1 MPNVETFRASG
12 GLCSKRSSRCSI
24 GNRQSAIYNPMT
36 FGAPE
41 WLWGLLLI
49 PLSIALFVHSE
60 HRGLKRLQQFV
71 SARLLP
77 RLAGTVNRRRRVVRF
92 GLQLLGL
99 GMAIVSLA
107 QPRWGYTFEDVKR
120 KGLDLLIAVDTSRS
134 MLSNDVQPDRLER
147 VKLAIQDLVNEL
159 QGDRVGLIAFAGR
172 AFLQAPLTIDYD
184 AVIEA
189 VNDLDT
195 KTIPEGGTNISSAIT
210 LATQSFGKSAMGNR
224 ALIIFTDG
232 EELSGDA
239 VRTAK
244 AAASEAGVRIFTVG
258 VGTPQGSLIP
268 ITGDNGETSFVK
280 DAAGQVVKSKLDD
293 KRLREVAEATGG
305 FYLHLENGP
314 RTMQQVQ
321 TEGLAKMQ
329 AAEMDVRLSR
339 RPIERYEWP
348 LGAALIAL
356 ALSILLPERRRVRA
370 RAYLPGLQPMQAG
383 VSVPGKAA
391 GAVVAVIVLLCSSA
405 FATAPGINAYQQGKF
420 EDAYT
425 QFQGTLKSHPQS
437 RAQDELQFDS
447 GTAAYKL
454 KDYNKALESFSQALL
469 TPDTGLQTKGHYNLG
484 NTLYQRGEMQK
495 SDDKKL
501 SDWTNA
507 LDHYEQTL
515 KLDPQ
520 NKEAK
525 DNYEYVKRKID
536 ELKNKKQEQQP
547 SPSPSPS
554 PPQKDKQNKQDQQ
567 QKQQNQQNQD
577 QQQQQKNQQQ
587 KDNQQQSQSQQ
598 NQKDQQQQQQQSQ
611 SQQNQKDQQQ
621 QTQNKSD
628 SGKEQ
633 KEQQQKDQAQA
644 KNEPQKKQQQQ
655 PGETPSPSPGGQ
667 NQQENQSSPSPGER
681 QAEQSPS
688 PGEGENEMPSPSPA
702 EGDEEDAS
710 PTPAESPQKKFAGE
724 VKGAAG
730 DSSQKPADKNK
741 QTAADAEQE
750 KEGQMSERQALA
762 LLESMKDEEARVR
775 LDERK
780 VTRHVY
786 NDW

>member
-1 MPNVETFRASG
+1 
-12 GLCSKRSSRCSI
+12 
-24 GNRQSAIYNPMT
+24 MT

-49 PLSIALFVHSE
+49 PLLIALFMRAE
-60 HRGLKRLQQFV
+60 HRGLQRLQQFV

-77 RLAGTVNRRRRVVRF
+77 QLAGTVNRRRRIIRF
-92 GLQLLGL
+92 GLLLLGL
-99 GMAIVSLA
+99 ALAITSLA

-134 MLSNDVQPDRLER
+134 MLSNDVQPNRLDR
-147 VKLAIQDLVNEL
+147 VKLAIQDLIDEL

-239 VRTAK
+239 VKTAK
-244 AAASEAGVRIFTVG
+244 AAADAGVRIFTIG

-268 ITGDNGETSFVK
+268 VTSDNGETSFVK
-280 DAAGQVVKSKLDD
+280 DINGQVVKSKLDD
-293 KRLREVAEATGG
+293 KRLRELAEATGG

-321 TEGLAKMQ
+321 SEGLTKMQ

-356 ALSILLPERRRVRA
+356 ALSILIPERKRA
-370 RAYLPGLQPMQAG
+370 RERTYVPAPARKAAHSLAG
-383 VSVPGKAA
+383 GPAKAA
-391 GAVVAVIVLLCSSA
+391 GAAVAILMLLCSSA

-420 EDAYT
+420 ENAYKE
-425 QFQGTLKSHPQS
+425 FQETLKSHPQS
-437 RAQDELQFDS
+437 RAEEKLQFDS
-447 GTAAYKL
+447 AAAAYKL

-495 SDDKKL
+495 TDDKKL

-536 ELKNKKQEQQP
+536 ELKNKKEQQQP
-547 SPSPSPS
+547 SPSPT
-554 PPQKDKQNKQDQQ
+554 PPQKNKQEKKDQQ
-567 QKQQNQQNQD
+567 QKQQDQQNKD
-577 QQQQQKNQQQ
+577 QQQQKDQQQ
-587 KDNQQQSQSQQ
+587 KD
-598 NQKDQQQQQQQSQ
+598 QKDQQQQQQQQ
-611 SQQNQKDQQQ
+611 NQNQQDQKDQQQ
-621 QTQNKSD
+621 AQSQQSQDKSGSD
-628 SGKEQ
+628 KDK
-633 KEQQQKDQAQA
+633 KEQQQKDQSQA

-655 PGETPSPSPGGQ
+655 PGESPSPSPGAEKQ
-667 NQQENQSSPSPGER
+667 QDNQPSPSPGQR

-688 PGEGENEMPSPSPA
+688 PGEGENEKPSPSPG
-702 EGDEEDAS
+702 EGEEENAS
-710 PTPAESPQKKFAGE
+710 PTPAQSPQKKFAGE

-730 DSSQKPADKNK
+730 DNSQKPADKNE
-741 QTAADAEQE
+741 QVAEAEQE

-780 VTRHVY
+780 VKRHVY

>member
-1 MPNVETFRASG
+1 MS
-12 GLCSKRSSRCSI
+12 
-24 GNRQSAIYNPMT
+24 

-41 WLWGLLLI
+41 WLWGLLFV
-49 PLSIALFVHSE
+49 PLLIALFVRSE

-77 RLAGTVNRRRRVVRF
+77 KLAGTVNRPRRIIRF
-92 GLQLLGL
+92 GLLLLGL
-99 GMAIVSLA
+99 ALAIVSLA

-134 MLSNDVQPDRLER
+134 MLSNDVQPSRLDR
-147 VKLAIQDLVNEL
+147 VKLAIQDLVDEL

-184 AVIEA
+184 AVVEA

-239 VRTAK
+239 VKTAK
-244 AAASEAGVRIFTVG
+244 AAADAGVRIFTVG

-268 ITGDNGETSFVK
+268 VTGDNGDTSFVK
-280 DAAGQVVKSKLDD
+280 DSAGQVVKSKLDD

-314 RTMQQVQ
+314 RTMQQIQ
-321 TEGLAKMQ
+321 SEGLAKMQ

-339 RPIERYEWP
+339 RAIERYEWP

-356 ALSILLPERRRVRA
+356 ALSMLIPERKRA
-370 RAYLPGLQPMQAG
+370 RAGAHVPAPARNKSRSIAAG
-383 VSVPGKAA
+383 PVKAA
-391 GAVVAVIVLLCSSA
+391 GAAAVLLLLLGSSA
-405 FATAPGINAYQQGKF
+405 FATAPGINSYQQGKF
-420 EDAYT
+420 EDSYKE
-425 QFQGTLKSHPQS
+425 FQETLKAHPQS
-437 RAQDELQFDS
+437 RAEEKLQFDS

-495 SDDKKL
+495 ADDKKL

-525 DNYEYVKRKID
+525 ENYEYVKKKIE
-536 ELKNKKQEQQP
+536 ELKNKKEQQQP
-547 SPSPSPS
+547 SPSPT
-554 PPQKDKQNKQDQQ
+554 PPQKNKQDKQDQQ
-567 QKQQNQQNQD
+567 QKQQNQQNKD
-577 QQQQQKNQQQ
+577 QQQQQKDQQQ
-587 KDNQQQSQSQQ
+587 KD
-598 NQKDQQQQQQQSQ
+598 QKDQQQQQQQ
-611 SQQNQKDQQQ
+611 QQQKDQKDQQQ
-621 QTQNKSD
+621 QQNQQNQDQQQQQDQKD
-628 SGKEQ
+628 QQQAQNQQPQKDTGDKQQ
-633 KEQQQKDQAQA
+633 KEQQQKDQSQA
-644 KNEPQKKQQQQ
+644 KNEPQKKQPQK
-655 PGETPSPSPGGQ
+655 PGESPSPSPGGEK
-667 NQQENQSSPSPGER
+667 QQENQPSPSPSPGQR

-688 PGEGENEMPSPSPA
+688 PGEGENEKPSPSPG
-702 EGDEEDAS
+702 EGEGEDAS
-710 PTPAESPQKKFAGE
+710 PTPAESPQKKFAGD

-730 DSSQKPADKNK
+730 DDSQKPADKDE
-741 QTAADAEQE
+741 QMAAEAEQE

-780 VTRHVY
+780 VKRHVY

>member
-1 MPNVETFRASG
+1 MS
-12 GLCSKRSSRCSI
+12 
-24 GNRQSAIYNPMT
+24 

-41 WLWGLLLI
+41 WLWGLLLV
-49 PLSIALFVHSE
+49 PLLIALFLHAE
-60 HRGLKRLQQFV
+60 NRGLERLQQFV
-71 SARLLP
+71 SPRLLP
-77 RLAGTVNRRRRVVRF
+77 QLAGTVNRPRRIMRF

-99 GMAIVSLA
+99 ALAIVSLA

-134 MLSNDVQPDRLER
+134 MLSNDIQPNRLER
-147 VKLAIQDLVNEL
+147 VKLAIQDLIDQL

-195 KTIPEGGTNISSAIT
+195 KTIPEGGTQISSAIT

-239 VRTAK
+239 VKTAK
-244 AAASEAGVRIFTVG
+244 AAADAGIRIFTVG

-268 ITGDNGETSFVK
+268 VTGDNGETSFVK
-280 DAAGQVVKSKLDD
+280 DINGQVVKSKLDD
-293 KRLREVAEATGG
+293 KRLREIAEATGG
-305 FYLHLENGP
+305 FYQHLENGP
-314 RTMQQVQ
+314 RSMQQVQ
-321 TEGLAKMQ
+321 SEGLAKMQ

-356 ALSILLPERRRVRA
+356 ALSILIPERKRVRVRA
-370 RAYLPGLQPMQAG
+370 RIPAPAPNAAHTIASGP
-383 VSVPGKAA
+383 VKAT
-391 GAVVAVIVLLCSSA
+391 GAAVAALILLCSSA
-405 FATAPGINAYQQGKF
+405 FATAPGVNSYQQGKF
-420 EDAYT
+420 EDAYKE
-425 QFQGTLKSHPQS
+425 FQDTLKSHPQS
-437 RAQDELQFDS
+437 RAEDELQFDS

-469 TPDTGLQTKGHYNLG
+469 TPDTGLQGKGHYNLG
-484 NTLYQRGEMQK
+484 NTLYQRGDTQK

-525 DNYEYVKRKID
+525 DNYEYVKKKID
-536 ELKNKKQEQQP
+536 ELKNKKEQQQQP
-547 SPSPSPS
+547 SPSPT
-554 PPQKDKQNKQDQQ
+554 PPQKDKKNKQDQQ

-577 QQQQQKNQQQ
+577 QQQQQKDQQQ
-587 KDNQQQSQSQQ
+587 KD
-598 NQKDQQQQQQQSQ
+598 QKDQQQQQQQQ
-611 SQQNQKDQQQ
+611 QQQNQQQQDQKDQQQ
-621 QTQNKSD
+621 QAQNQQSQKDKGSD
-628 SGKEQ
+628 KDQ
-633 KEQQQKDQAQA
+633 KEQQQNDKSQA

-655 PGETPSPSPGGQ
+655 PGESPSPSPGSEKQ
-667 NQQENQSSPSPGER
+667 KDNQASPSPSPGQR

-688 PGEGENEMPSPSPA
+688 PGEGENESPSPSPG
-702 EGDEEDAS
+702 EGDEENAS

-730 DSSQKPADKNK
+730 DNSQKPPDKNEE
-741 QTAADAEQE
+741 AAAEAEQE

-762 LLESMKDEEARVR
+762 LIESMKDEEARVR

-780 VTRHVY
+780 VRRHVY

>member
-1 MPNVETFRASG
+1 M
-12 GLCSKRSSRCSI
+12 I
-24 GNRQSAIYNPMT
+24 
-36 FGAPE
+36 
-41 WLWGLLLI
+41 
-49 PLSIALFVHSE
+49 
-60 HRGLKRLQQFV
+60 
-71 SARLLP
+71 
-77 RLAGTVNRRRRVVRF
+77 
-92 GLQLLGL
+92 
-99 GMAIVSLA
+99 
-107 QPRWGYTFEDVKR
+107 D
-120 KGLDLLIAVDTSRS
+120 
-134 MLSNDVQPDRLER
+134 
-147 VKLAIQDLVNEL
+147 EL

-239 VRTAK
+239 VKTAK
-244 AAASEAGVRIFTVG
+244 AAADAGVRIFTVG

-268 ITGDNGETSFVK
+268 VTGDNGETSFVK
-280 DAAGQVVKSKLDD
+280 DSAGQVVKSKLDD
-293 KRLREVAEATGG
+293 KRLREMAEATGG

-321 TEGLAKMQ
+321 SEGLAKMQ

-356 ALSILLPERRRVRA
+356 ALSILIPERKRVRE
-370 RAYLPGLQPMQAG
+370 RAYVPAPARNAAHSLAG
-383 VSVPGKAA
+383 GPAKAA
-391 GAVVAVIVLLCSSA
+391 GAAVALLMLLCSSA

-420 EDAYT
+420 EDAYKE
-425 QFQGTLKSHPQS
+425 FQETLKSHPQS
-437 RAQDELQFDS
+437 RAEDKLQFDS
-447 GTAAYKL
+447 GAAAYKL

-536 ELKNKKQEQQP
+536 ELKNKKEQQQHHP
-547 SPSPSPS
+547 L
-554 PPQKDKQNKQDQQ
+554 PQRHRKRTNRTSKISSKNSRTNRTRTRQQ
-567 QKQQNQQNQD
+567 Q
-577 QQQQQKNQQQ
+577 
-587 KDNQQQSQSQQ
+587 
-598 NQKDQQQQQQQSQ
+598 QKDQQQ
-611 SQQNQKDQQQ
+611 KD
-621 QTQNKSD
+621 
-628 SGKEQ
+628 
-633 KEQQQKDQAQA
+633 
-644 KNEPQKKQQQQ
+644 
-655 PGETPSPSPGGQ
+655 
-667 NQQENQSSPSPGER
+667 
-681 QAEQSPS
+681 
-688 PGEGENEMPSPSPA
+688 
-702 EGDEEDAS
+702 
-710 PTPAESPQKKFAGE
+710 
-724 VKGAAG
+724 
-730 DSSQKPADKNK
+730 QKPATASNNR
-741 QTAADAEQE
+741 TAATTAKPEPAGSKGSAAGTKPAVARQIGQRQRAKRTTAKRPVSGKKRTA
-750 KEGQMSERQALA
+750 KETAATTRRESISLARRRKAAGQSAFALA
-762 LLESMKDEEARVR
+762 GP
-775 LDERK
+775 
-780 VTRHVY
+780 TTG
-786 NDW
+786 

>member
-1 MPNVETFRASG
+1 
-12 GLCSKRSSRCSI
+12 
-24 GNRQSAIYNPMT
+24 MT

-49 PLSIALFVHSE
+49 PLLIAIFVHAE
-60 HRGLKRLQQFV
+60 HRGLTRLQQFV

-77 RLAGTVNRRRRVVRF
+77 QLAGTVNRRRRIIRF

-99 GMAIVSLA
+99 ALAIVSLA

-120 KGLDLLIAVDTSRS
+120 KGLDLMIAVDTSRS
-134 MLSNDVQPDRLER
+134 MLSNDVQPSRLER
-147 VKLAIQDLVNEL
+147 VKLAIQDLIDEL

-195 KTIPEGGTNISSAIT
+195 KTIPEGGTNISSAIM

-239 VRTAK
+239 VKTAK
-244 AAASEAGVRIFTVG
+244 AAAADAGVRIFTVG

-280 DAAGQVVKSKLDD
+280 DINGQVVKSKLDD
-293 KRLREVAEATGG
+293 KRLHEIAEATGG
-305 FYLHLENGP
+305 FYVHLENGP

-356 ALSILLPERRRVRA
+356 GLSILIPERKRLRVQASAPAPA
-370 RAYLPGLQPMQAG
+370 RSAYNMAG
-383 VSVPGKAA
+383 SPAKAA
-391 GAVVAVIVLLCSSA
+391 GAAAVLLILLCSSA
-405 FATAPGINAYQQGKF
+405 FATVPGVNAYQQGKF
-420 EDAYT
+420 EDAYKE
-425 QFQGTLKSHPQS
+425 FQDTLKSHPQS
-437 RAQDELQFDS
+437 RAEDELQFDS

-495 SDDKKL
+495 GDDKKL

-507 LDHYEQTL
+507 LDHYEETL

-525 DNYEYVKRKID
+525 DNYEYVKKKID
-536 ELKNKKQEQQP
+536 ELKNKKERQQP
-547 SPSPSPS
+547 SPSPT
-554 PPQKDKQNKQDQQ
+554 PPQNKNQKKQNQQ

-577 QQQQQKNQQQ
+577 QQQQQK
-587 KDNQQQSQSQQ
+587 D
-598 NQKDQQQQQQQSQ
+598 
-611 SQQNQKDQQQ
+611 
-621 QTQNKSD
+621 
-628 SGKEQ
+628 
-633 KEQQQKDQAQA
+633 QQQKDQKDQQHTTTAAATKPKPAGSEGSAAGTKPAVA
-644 KNEPQKKQQQQ
+644 KQIGQRQRSKATTTARSATGQKRAAKETAAEQ
-655 PGETPSPSPGGQ
+655 PGESPSPSPGAEK
-667 NQQENQSSPSPGER
+667 QQENQPSPSPGQR

-688 PGEGENEMPSPSPA
+688 PGEGENENPSPSPG
-702 EGDEEDAS
+702 EGDEENAS

-730 DSSQKPADKNK
+730 DSSQKPADKND
-741 QTAADAEQE
+741 QGAVEAEQE

-780 VTRHVY
+780 VKRHVY

>member
-1 MPNVETFRASG
+1 
-12 GLCSKRSSRCSI
+12 
-24 GNRQSAIYNPMT
+24 MT
-36 FGAPE
+36 FGAAE
-41 WLWGLLLI
+41 WLWGLLMI
-49 PLSIALFVHSE
+49 PLLIALFLRSE
-60 HRGLKRLQQFV
+60 HRGSQRLQQFV

-77 RLAGTVNRRRRVVRF
+77 QLAGTVNRPRRIIRF
-92 GLQLLGL
+92 GLLLLGL
-99 GMAIVSLA
+99 ALAILSLA

-134 MLSNDVQPDRLER
+134 MLSNDVQPSRLER
-147 VKLAIQDLVNEL
+147 VRLAIQDLIDEL

-224 ALIIFTDG
+224 ALIMFTDG

-239 VRTAK
+239 VKTAK
-244 AAASEAGVRIFTVG
+244 AAANVGVRIFTVG

-268 ITGDNGETSFVK
+268 VTGDNGETSFVK
-280 DAAGQVVKSKLDD
+280 DINGQVVKSKLDD
-293 KRLREVAEATGG
+293 KRLREIAEETGG

-314 RTMQQVQ
+314 RTMQQIQ
-321 TEGLAKMQ
+321 SEGLAKMQ

-339 RPIERYEWP
+339 RAIERYEWP
-348 LGAALIAL
+348 LGVALIAL
-356 ALSILLPERRRVRA
+356 ALSILIPERKRVRMRAHVPAPAGNTA
-370 RAYLPGLQPMQAG
+370 RTVVGAPA
-383 VSVPGKAA
+383 KAA
-391 GAVVAVIVLLCSSA
+391 GAGVAALMLACSSV
-405 FATAPGINAYQQGKF
+405 FATVPGVNAYQQGKF
-420 EDAYT
+420 EDAYKE
-425 QFQGTLKSHPQS
+425 FQDTLKAHPQS
-437 RAQDELQFDS
+437 RAEDELQFDS

-469 TPDTGLQTKGHYNLG
+469 TPDTGLQGKGHYNLG
-484 NTLYQRGEMQK
+484 NTLYQRGDMQK

-515 KLDPQ
+515 KLDPP

-525 DNYEYVKRKID
+525 DNYEYVKKKID
-536 ELKNKKQEQQP
+536 ELKNKKEQQQQP
-547 SPSPSPS
+547 SPSPT
-554 PPQKDKQNKQDQQ
+554 PPQKDKQKKQDQ

-577 QQQQQKNQQQ
+577 QQQQQRDQQQ
-587 KDNQQQSQSQQ
+587 KD
-598 NQKDQQQQQQQSQ
+598 QKDQQQQQQQQ
-611 SQQNQKDQQQ
+611 NQQQQQQQNQQEQKDQQQ
-621 QTQNKSD
+621 AQNQQSQNKSGSD
-628 SGKEQ
+628 KDQ
-633 KEQQQKDQAQA
+633 REQQQRDQSQA

-655 PGETPSPSPGGQ
+655 PGESPSPSPGSEK
-667 NQQENQSSPSPGER
+667 QQENQSSPSPSPGPR

-688 PGEGENEMPSPSPA
+688 PGEGENEKPSPSPG
-702 EGDEEDAS
+702 EGEGEDAS

-730 DSSQKPADKNK
+730 DSSQKPPDKNEE
-741 QTAADAEQE
+741 AAAEAEQE

-780 VTRHVY
+780 VKRHVY